1 MTAPATAARPC
12 RRPCARLMASGAV
25 VLPADSAAAGAA
37 LHVTRWLPAGPPRGI
52 VLLAHGYA
60 EHAGRYAHV
69 AARLTGAGYAV
80 HAVDHW
86 GHGKSDGEG
95 GFVPRFSVFTDGM
108 TELLRRVEAEHGDT
122 PRLLLGHSM
131 GGLIATLL
139 LIERQDAFAAAALSG
154 PAIMPAVPPSRL
166 TVALGSLL
174 SRFLPR
180 LGVLALDAEGVSR
193 DAAVVAA
200 YRADPLV
207 YTGTIGAR
215 LGQEMMEAMTR
226 ARDGAGTIRLPVLI
240 QHGGNDRLTAPDG
253 SRLLF
258 DRLASADKRLA
269 IYPGLYHEIY
279 NEPERDAALDD
290 LVAWFD
296 AHGNRR

>member
-1 MTAPATAARPC
+1 
-12 RRPCARLMASGAV
+12 MASGAL
-25 VLPADSAAAGAA
+25 VLPAGSAAAGAA
-37 LHVTRWLPAGPPRGI
+37 LHVTRWLPAGPPRAV

-69 AARLTGAGYAV
+69 AARLTRAGYAV
-80 HAVDHW
+80 YAVDHW

-95 GFVPRFSVFTDGM
+95 GFVPRFSAFTDGM
-108 TELLRRVEAEHGDT
+108 TELLRRVEAEHGDR

-131 GGLIATLL
+131 GGLIATLF

-154 PAIMPAVPPSRL
+154 PAIVPAAPPSRL
-166 TVALGSLL
+166 TMMLSALL

-207 YTGTIGAR
+207 YTGRIGAR
-215 LGQEMMEAMTR
+215 LGKEMMDAMTR
-226 ARDGAGTIRLPVLI
+226 AREGAATIRLPILI
-240 QHGGNDRLTAPDG
+240 QHGADDRLTAPEG
-253 SRLLF
+253 SRFLF
-258 DRLASADKRLA
+258 DHVSSADKRLE
-269 IYPGLYHEIY
+269 IYSGLYHEIY
-279 NEPERDAALDD
+279 NEPERDAVLDD

-296 AHGNRR
+296 GHVGER

>member
-1 MTAPATAARPC
+1 
-12 RRPCARLMASGAV
+12 MASGAL
-25 VLPADSAAAGAA
+25 VLPAGSAAG
-37 LHVTRWLPAGPPRGI
+37 V

-69 AARLTGAGYAV
+69 AARLNRAGYAV

-108 TELLRRVEAEHGDT
+108 AELLRRVEAEHGDT

-131 GGLIATLL
+131 GGLIATLF

-154 PAIMPAVPPSRL
+154 PAIMPAAPPSGL
-166 TVALGSLL
+166 TVALSSLL
-174 SRFLPR
+174 SRLLPR
-180 LGVLALDAEGVSR
+180 LGVLALDADGVSR
-193 DAAVVAA
+193 DPAVVAA

-207 YTGTIGAR
+207 YTGKIGAR
-215 LGQEMMEAMTR
+215 LGKEMMDAMTR
-226 ARDGAGTIRLPVLI
+226 AQDGAGTIRLPILI
-240 QHGGNDRLTAPDG
+240 QHGGADSLTAPDG
-253 SRLLF
+253 SRFLF
-258 DRLASADKRLA
+258 DHVASADKRLE
-269 IYPGLYHEIY
+269 IYPGLFHEIY
-279 NEPERDAALDD
+279 NEPERDAVLDD

-296 AHGNRR
+296 AHASGS